1 MKILYLFRIL
11 LAIASLSLSITCS
24 IWVSAQNDND
34 LSELDNVHLWVYPEY
49 DDPRLLV
56 MLQGQIVDIQA
67 PTTIRFLVPS
77 AAEMY
82 SAGAIDDQGHY
93 SGSPPHREPSDIQG
107 WDEISYELTSDN
119 FRVEYYDPIIL
130 GFPDK
135 TISYEF
141 ISLYQIANLHV
152 IIQEPKQSVDFN
164 VSIEGEVSSDDQG
177 FTNHIFEY
185 QKLNSESPI
194 KFKISYIKSNTLPS
208 LSIED
213 DEPKNTMLIVTTIV
227 GLIIILAIG
236 LFWVLKSKPKNRAE
250 RKRMNRNKKVK
261 ESNDKGNGYSKFC
274 SQCGKSIDATSLYCQ
289 FCGTKL
295 LKQ

>member
-1 MKILYLFRIL
+1 MKIPYFIRIL
-11 LAIASLSLSITCS
+11 LAIASLSLIITCS
-24 IWVSAQNDND
+24 TWISAQNGNE

-56 MLQGQIVDIQA
+56 MLQGQIADIQA

-93 SGSPPHREPSDIQG
+93 TGGPPHREPSDIQG
-107 WDEISYELTSDN
+107 WDEISYELTSDI
-119 FRVEYYDPIIL
+119 FRVEYYDPIIM

-141 ISLYQIANLHV
+141 RSLYQIANLHI
-152 IIQEPKQSVDFN
+152 IIQEPRKSDDFN
-164 VSIEGEVSSDDQG
+164 ISIEGEVSSDDQG

-185 QKLNSESPI
+185 QDLHRETPI
-194 KFKISYIKSNTLPS
+194 EFEISYTKLSTLPS

-213 DEPKNTMLIVTTIV
+213 DEPNNTPLIVSTIV
-227 GLIIILAIG
+227 GVLIILTVG

-250 RKRMNRNKKVK
+250 RKRMSRKKQVK
-261 ESNDKGNGYSKFC
+261 GSNYERHDHGKFC
-274 SQCGKSIDATSLYCQ
+274 NQCGKSIDEMSRYCQ

-295 LKQ
+295 LK